1 MLAPI
6 VIFAF
11 NRKAHLEKL
20 VKSLLLNREVSET
33 DLFVFCDGKRSEN
46 DKTEVDNVKTF
57 VQEISGFKSVKKI
70 FREKNIGLA
79 NNIISGLNEVFST
92 YDRAI
97 VLEDDL
103 IVAPNFLN
111 YMNSALDFYADKN
124 VFSVAGYT
132 PKIQLPENYEFTTYP
147 IMRNCSW
154 GWATW
159 KDRWQKVDFSVSD
172 FSTFIADKNQRKKF
186 NASGS
191 DLWAMLLKQQLGEIN
206 SWSIRFCYSGFKAD
220 MPTMYPTKS
229 FVINNGADG
238 SGTHVGQTSKY
249 DTEISFE
256 KDDFNFCPS
265 TKIDKKILKNF
276 KTVYDCSLFR
286 QLINYCKLKQ
296 YLKKCS
302 SM

>member
-33 DLFVFCDGKRSEN
+33 DLFVFCDGQKLPKDSKVEETQ
-46 DKTEVDNVKTF
+46 DFVK
-57 VQEISGFKSVKKI
+57 EISGFKSVKKI

-103 IVAPNFLN
+103 IVTPNFLN

-172 FSTFIADKNQRKKF
+172 FSTFIADKKQRKKF
-186 NASGS
+186 NEAGS

-238 SGTHVGQTSKY
+238 SGTHVGQTKKY
-249 DTEISFE
+249 DTEIAF
-256 KDDFNFCPS
+256 DNPADFNFCTDFSVNPEIV
-265 TKIDKKILKNF
+265 KRFKK
-276 KTVYDCSLFR
+276 VYDCSILR
-286 QLINYCKLKQ
+286 RCINYWKLRR
-296 YLKKCS
+296 YLSCS
-302 SM
+302 HT

>member
-1 MLAPI
+1 MFSPV
-6 VIFAF
+6 VIFAY
-11 NRKAHLEKL
+11 NRKEHLEKL
-20 VKSLLLNREVSET
+20 IKSLLLNKEASRT
-33 DLFVFCDGKRSEN
+33 DLIIFCDGKKN
-46 DKTEVDNVKTF
+46 DSQSAKTEEVKNF
-57 VQEISGFKSVKKI
+57 VNHINGFKSVKKI

-79 NNIISGLNEVFST
+79 NNIISGLNEVFSE

-103 IVAPNFLN
+103 IVAPGFLD
-111 YMNSALDFYADKN
+111 YMNKALDFYADKK
-124 VFSVAGYT
+124 VFSIAGYT
-132 PKIQLPENYEFTTYP
+132 PNIQLPENYEFTTYP

-172 FSTFIADKNQRKKF
+172 FSTFIADKKQRKKF
-186 NASGS
+186 NEAGS

>member
-1 MLAPI
+1 MTPVI
-6 VIFAF
+6 IFAY
-11 NRKAHLEKL
+11 NRKSHLEKL
-20 VKSLLLNREVSET
+20 IKSLLLNAEASET
-33 DLFVFCDGKRSEN
+33 DLIIFCDGQKIGTKDPKVE
-46 DKTEVDNVKTF
+46 EVKNFINT
-57 VQEISGFKSVKKI
+57 IIGFKSVKKV
-70 FREKNIGLA
+70 FRDKNIGLA
-79 NNIISGLNEVFST
+79 NNIISGLDEVFSAF
-92 YDRAI
+92 DRAI

-103 IVAPNFLN
+103 ITTPGFLN
-111 YMNSALDFYADKN
+111 YMNKALDYYADKN

-132 PKIQLPENYEFTTYP
+132 PRIQLPENYNFTTYP

-159 KDRWQKVDFSVSD
+159 KDRWQKVDFKVSD
-172 FSTFIADKNQRKKF
+172 FSTFIADKKQRKKF
-186 NASGS
+186 NEAGS

-206 SWSIRFCYSGFKAD
+206 SWSIRFCYSGFKAK

-256 KDDFNFCPS
+256 KEDFNFCPS
-265 TKIDKKILKNF
+265 TEVDKKILKNF
-276 KTVYDCSLFR
+276 KTIYDCSLFR
-286 QLINYCKLKQ
+286 QVINYYKLKR
-296 YLKKCS
+296 YLKSCS

>member
-20 VKSLLLNREVSET
+20 VKSLLLNREASET
-33 DLFVFCDGKRSEN
+33 LLFVFCDGQKLPKDSKVEETQ
-46 DKTEVDNVKTF
+46 DFVKG
-57 VQEISGFKSVKKI
+57 ISGFKSVKKV

-79 NNIISGLNEVFST
+79 RNIISGLNEVFSE

-103 IVAPNFLN
+103 IVAPGFLD
-111 YMNSALDFYADKN
+111 YMNKALDFYADKK
-124 VFSVAGYT
+124 VFSIAGYT
-132 PKIQLPENYEFTTYP
+132 PNIQLPENYAFSTYP
-147 IMRNCSW
+147 VMRNCSW

-159 KDRWQKVDFSVSD
+159 KDRWQKVDFEVSD
-172 FSTFIADKNQRKKF
+172 FSTFIADKKQREKF
-186 NASGS
+186 NEAGS

-206 SWSIRFCYSGFKAD
+206 SWSIRFCYSGFKAE

-238 SGTHVGQTSKY
+238 SGTHVGQTKKY
-249 DTEISFE
+249 DTEIAF
-256 KDDFNFCPS
+256 DNPADFNFCTDFSVNPEIV
-265 TKIDKKILKNF
+265 KRFKK
-276 KTVYDCSLFR
+276 VYDCSVLR
-286 QLINYCKLKQ
+286 RCINYWKLRR
-296 YLKKCS
+296 YLSCS
-302 SM
+302 HT